1 MCFPSER
8 HSMTPIRPGETRE
21 PLPGI
26 ETALAAA
33 MAGQLGM
40 GDFLREF
47 AEAGVIVVSSG
58 ELTEPMTISSDG
70 VPLVVVFTAR
80 DRANS
85 WRDRAPHST
94 VVLGRRVFEA
104 LDPDTGLVVNPGFGL
119 GFEMQPGG
127 VPTILAELAGSADP
141 ELPDPSVA
149 LEQAVLDAQSGD
161 ASAEQLLATFGASQV
176 YVLSHSDDGLSPI
189 TFLRDGEPGLVGVF
203 TRPAH
208 AQQFAEDPSFAL
220 YVDAAW
226 LAKSLGEGVGIVVN
240 PGTPTPWELSPD
252 VVATVGES

>member
-1 MCFPSER
+1 
-8 HSMTPIRPGETRE
+8 MTPIRPGETRE

-40 GDFLREF
+40 GDFLRQF
-47 AEAGVIVVSSG
+47 AEAGVIVVSDS
-58 ELTEPMTISSDG
+58 EHTEPMTISSDG

-94 VVLGRRVFEA
+94 VVLGRRVFET
-104 LDPDTGLVVNPGFGL
+104 LEPQTGLVVNPGFGL

-127 VPTILAELAGSADP
+127 VPTILAELQASADP
-141 ELPDPSVA
+141 DLPDPSIA

-161 ASAEQLLATFGASQV
+161 ATPEELLVTFGASQV
-176 YVLSHSDDGLSPI
+176 YVLSHSEDGLSPI

-208 AQQFAEDPSFAL
+208 AQQFAEGPAFAM
-220 YVDAAW
+220 YVEAAW
-226 LAKSLGEGVGIVVN
+226 LARSLGEGVGIVVN
-240 PGTPTPWELSPD
+240 PGTATPWELSPE
-252 VVATVGES
+252 VVAAVGQA

>member
-1 MCFPSER
+1 
-8 HSMTPIRPGETRE
+8 MTPIRPGETRE

-40 GDFLREF
+40 GDFLRQF
-47 AEAGVIVVSSG
+47 ADAGVIVAANSAR
-58 ELTEPMTISSDG
+58 TEPMTISSDG

-85 WRDRAPHST
+85 WSDRAPHSS
-94 VVLGRRVFEA
+94 VMLGRRVFEG

-127 VPTILAELAGSADP
+127 VPTILAELVASADP
-141 ELPDPSVA
+141 DLPDPSIE

-161 ASAEQLLATFGASQV
+161 ATPEQLLATFGSSQV

-208 AQQFAEDPSFAL
+208 AQQFAEGLSFAM

-226 LAKSLGEGVGIVVN
+226 LAKSLDDGVGIVVN
-240 PGTPTPWELSPD
+240 PGTPTPWELSPE
-252 VVATVGES
+252 VVAAIGQD

>member
-1 MCFPSER
+1 
-8 HSMTPIRPGETRE
+8 MTQIRPGETRE

-40 GDFLREF
+40 GDFLRQF
-47 AEAGVIVVSSG
+47 ADAGVIVVSDG

-94 VVLGRRVFEA
+94 VVLGRRVFES
-104 LDPDTGLVVNPGFGL
+104 LEPDTGLVVNPGFGL

-127 VPTILAELAGSADP
+127 VPTILAELEASADP
-141 ELPDPSVA
+141 DLPDPSVA

-161 ASAEQLLATFGASQV
+161 TSPEELLATFRASQV
-176 YVLSHSDDGLSPI
+176 YVLSHTDDGLSPI

-208 AQQFAEDPSFAL
+208 AQQFAEDPGFAL
-220 YVDAAW
+220 YVDASW

>member
-1 MCFPSER
+1 
-8 HSMTPIRPGETRE
+8 MTPIRPGETRE

-85 WRDRAPHST
+85 WRDRAPHSA

-208 AQQFAEDPSFAL
+208 AQQFAEGESFAM
-220 YVDAAW
+220 YVEAAW
-226 LAKSLGEGVGIVVN
+226 LAKSLDAGIGIVVN
-240 PGTPTPWELSPD
+240 PGTPTPWELSPE
-252 VVATVGES
+252 VVAAIGRD

>member
-1 MCFPSER
+1 
-8 HSMTPIRPGETRE
+8 
-21 PLPGI
+21 
-26 ETALAAA
+26 
-33 MAGQLGM
+33 M

-85 WRDRAPHST
+85 WRDRAPHSA

-208 AQQFAEDPSFAL
+208 AQQFAEGESFAM
-220 YVDAAW
+220 YVEAAW
-226 LAKSLGEGVGIVVN
+226 LAKSLDAGIGIVVN
-240 PGTPTPWELSPD
+240 PGTPTPWELSPE
-252 VVATVGES
+252 VVAAIGRD